1 MESRKRPIDELLE
14 EVRCMRSNLER
25 MNRDIGYIKKII
37 KEKEEKEDKDKYA
50 ILDNNRENTPAQRG
64 WFGY

>member
-14 EVRCMRSNLER
+14 EVRRMRSNLER
-25 MNRDIGYIKKII
+25 INKDLAVIKK
-37 KEKEEKEDKDKYA
+37 KMEDKDDKDKYA

-64 WFGY
+64 WFY

>member
-25 MNRDIGYIKKII
+25 MNR
-37 KEKEEKEDKDKYA
+37 
-50 ILDNNRENTPAQRG
+50 LRRG
-64 WFGY
+64 PMYEI

>member
-14 EVRCMRSNLER
+14 EVRRMRSNLER
-25 MNRDIGYIKKII
+25 INKDLAFIKK
-37 KEKEEKEDKDKYA
+37 KMEDKDDKDKYA

>member
-37 KEKEEKEDKDKYA
+37 KEKEEKEKFDVVDTKED
-50 ILDNNRENTPAQRG
+50 IPSQRCC
-64 WFGY
+64 FY

>member
-14 EVRCMRSNLER
+14 EVRLMRSNLER

-37 KEKEEKEDKDKYA
+37 KEKEEKDKFAVVDDKD
-50 ILDNNRENTPAQRG
+50 IPSQRS
-64 WFGY
+64 WFSY

>member
-14 EVRCMRSNLER
+14 EVRLMRSNLER

-37 KEKEEKEDKDKYA
+37 KEK
-50 ILDNNRENTPAQRG
+50 
-64 WFGY
+64 